1 MVADATGFRN
11 RDVAHLNQI
20 SACSRNVTHDFC
32 CCGSTTGKVS
42 IEADG
47 SRFSNVHLTFSGN
60 VAAGRLSDDI
70 ALKMDTLLRVA
81 VNKLHP
87 QASCLENPVFDL
99 ADEYILTLRCYS
111 LLRRR
116 RQRFTWEWTQTQIGA
131 GCLMKLGRNRQRLNI
146 RLR

>member
-81 VNKLHP
+81 VNKGTITLKLVVSRIP
-87 QASCLENPVFDL
+87 
-99 ADEYILTLRCYS
+99 YLTLRTTTY
-111 LLRRR
+111 
-116 RQRFTWEWTQTQIGA
+116 
-131 GCLMKLGRNRQRLNI
+131 
-146 RLR
+146 